1 MLKWITAAACL
12 CPIMVQA
19 QPSTLSGQQIGDLVS
34 GATVE
39 IDTPIGTKLPVRY
52 GRDGRISG
60 EAGGLASYLGSASD
74 KGRWWV
80 ASDRLCHKWNRWFG
94 SEPQCMLLSKAGRV
108 IHWRSEDGYTG
119 TAVISAPPIIQAEA
133 GQAPA
138 QPVRSDRVDPSE
150 IASAP
155 ANAHEERVGAAK
167 ETDPPSSPP
176 TGEAAA
182 PSSPAKPAS
191 AKEPPAQAPPVRAA
205 ATPSASPPPQPQA
218 QPKRAPQPMFRV
230 VNVRSDDVLNV
241 RSGPSADFD
250 IVGGLPPGSRGV
262 AITTA
267 CRASWCQVRH
277 GSTSGWVNTVYL
289 APEEPSAPAPRY
301 RSSSVRADAASGPG
315 FRDAS
320 DTARACLTAP
330 AHALLARIEQ
340 QFGPVQVVSTCR
352 VGTSIPVTRHS
363 SRHATGNAVDFL
375 AGSRKTAIVEWLIAN
390 HRDGGT
396 MTYTGTDRVHVDIG
410 PHFVSIANGP
420 RWLSWR
426 DSSRDFPR
434 TAAARD
440 GVN

>member
-12 CPIMVQA
+12 CATMAQA
-19 QPSTLSGQQIGDLVS
+19 QPSTLSGQQIGDLVA

-39 IDTPIGTKLPVRY
+39 IDTPVGTKLPVRY

-60 EAGGLASYLGSASD
+60 EAGSLASYLGSASD

-80 ASDRLCHKWNRWFG
+80 ASDQLCHKWNRWFG
-94 SEPQCMLLSKAGRV
+94 SEPQCIRLSKAGRI
-108 IHWRSEDGYTG
+108 IHWRSQDGYTG
-119 TAVISAPPIIQAEA
+119 TAMISVPPIIQAEV
-133 GQAPA
+133 QFPAP
-138 QPVRSDRVDPSE
+138 PVRSNRVDPPE
-150 IASAP
+150 IPSAP
-155 ANAHEERVGAAK
+155 ANAHEERAGPAK
-167 ETDPPSSPP
+167 EPDQLSSQPAAE
-176 TGEAAA
+176 EAAA
-182 PSSPAKPAS
+182 PSSPAKLGS
-191 AKEPPAQAPPVRAA
+191 AEEPPAQAVPVRAP

-218 QPKRAPQPMFRV
+218 EPKRAPQPMFRV

-277 GSTSGWVNTVYL
+277 GTTSGWVNTVYL
-289 APEEPSAPAPRY
+289 APEEPSAPVPRQ
-301 RSSSVRADAASGPG
+301 STFSIPADAASGSG
-315 FRDAS
+315 SRDAS
-320 DTARACLTAP
+320 EEARTCLTAP

-340 QFGPVQVVSTCR
+340 RFGPVKVVSTCR
-352 VGTSIPVTRHS
+352 PGSSIPGTRHP
-363 SRHATGNAVDFL
+363 SRHASGNAVDFL

-396 MTYTGTDRVHVDIG
+396 MTYAGIDHVHVDIG

-434 TAAARD
+434 TAAARG